1 MTHVV
6 AIDQSGRTD
15 ETNRDTALAF
25 ANGISHSIL
34 IRSVTKQHCLV
45 ALRNRYKT
53 PHQFYLK
60 LFVVALFIL
69 LRDHIKNINTIVID
83 IEYDGQSGPIRGML
97 LNYLRQIVPDY
108 PKEAI
113 IFRSIGKHSSAHYK
127 ALGTY
132 LGKQK
137 PDYVV
142 SEEELMKLLTK

>member
-6 AIDQSGRTD
+6 EIDQSARTD

-25 ANGISHSIL
+25 ANGISYSIL
-34 IRSVTKQHCLV
+34 IRSTIKQHCLV
-45 ALRNRYKT
+45 ALRNRYKS

-60 LFVVALFIL
+60 LFVVSLYIL
-69 LRDHIKNINTIVID
+69 LKDHIKNIDTIIID

-97 LNYLRQIVPDY
+97 LNYLHQIVPDY
-108 PKEAI
+108 PKDAI
-113 IFRSIGKHSSAHYK
+113 IFRSIGKHSSAHFK

-132 LGKQK
+132 QGKQK

-142 SEEELMKLLTK
+142 SEEELMKLLIK